1 MLDEDKII
9 VPENEDLKV
18 IIDNMAK
25 YVVRNG
31 PEFEL
36 NIKKRNEDRFNF
48 LNEDN
53 LYNKYYKSKIFEL
66 VRY

>member
-1 MLDEDKII
+1 MLDEDKIV